1 MKKTSIKLLGLST
14 RIYNALIKVGIE
26 TIEELEKL
34 SNEEIVSLKG
44 ISVKSRDEINLKI
57 KEYNANTKECN
68 DNIVTDDATY
78 IFTKK
83 AYIKEEGR
91 KAYVQ
96 NRAFVNKMNGRKVE
110 CGCIDGVVIKKHWC
124 IRKTL

>member
-68 DNIVTDDATY
+68 DNTDAFTDDATY

-83 AYIKEEGR
+83 AYIKKEGR
-91 KAYVQ
+91 KAYVE
-96 NRAFVNKMNGRKVE
+96 NRAFVNKMNGRKVK
-110 CGCIDGVVIKKHWC
+110 CGCIDNVIIKKHWC
-124 IRKTL
+124 IRK